1 MPRYDASDLATRLGQ
16 RAEAV
21 CRRYL
26 SNVHRVGRY

>member
-26 SNVHRVGRY
+26 